1 MKITDKYVFFWNDLC
16 SNFEFV
22 DIEHKG
28 NVFPTTEHAFMWEKA
43 MFFGDKQIANELL
56 TCKLPGLAKNLGRQV
71 KNFDAGKW
79 DEVCYEAM
87 LVVNRIKW
95 NQPKYKKFLLE
106 TEERILVEASPY
118 DRIWGIGMKANEEGI
133 EDEANWKGHNLL
145 GKVLMDVRKEI
156 QEKDKKDLVEQ
167 K

>member
-1 MKITDKYVFFWNDLC
+1 MRITDNYVFFWNDLC

-43 MFFGDKQIANELL
+43 MCFGDKQIANELL

-95 NQPKYKKFLLE
+95 NQPKYKEFLLG
-106 TEERILVEASPY
+106 TGDKTLVEASPY

-156 QEKDKKDLVEQ
+156 QEKDKKDLV
-167 K
+167 